1 MVSPGSS
8 QGSVNVSASG
18 MASEA
23 ACAAVCSMDGLP
35 PSGNTSISS
44 KSRLLRLRNTSSSLW
59 GLERDRS
66 SSKGTVSFSG
76 SFPAMVIF
84 PRNTSAGSGRGSS
97 FSSCTG
103 DGSGWGEMPRAALR
117 SSRSLLA
124 AARAFSSRSTAVS
137 IFSSGFLSALKRAR
151 SSSVTGM
158 AISGVNRSGRPAER
172 SVECRLTPWTR
183 CSSRKSRSSSFFS
196 WRISFLRS

>member
-1 MVSPGSS
+1 
-8 QGSVNVSASG
+8 
-18 MASEA
+18 
-23 ACAAVCSMDGLP
+23 
-35 PSGNTSISS
+35 
-44 KSRLLRLRNTSSSLW
+44 
-59 GLERDRS
+59 
-66 SSKGTVSFSG
+66 
-76 SFPAMVIF
+76 MVIF

-103 DGSGWGEMPRAALR
+103 DGAGWGGMPRAALR

-183 CSSRKSRSSSFFS
+183 CSSRRRRFSSFFS
-196 WRISFLRS
+196 SCISRRRLISSLAYSYALPLPCLTKFTRERSVMHTAPSAKSTSRIRTAPIVPTVPHNSSIRMPPIKPPPPACA